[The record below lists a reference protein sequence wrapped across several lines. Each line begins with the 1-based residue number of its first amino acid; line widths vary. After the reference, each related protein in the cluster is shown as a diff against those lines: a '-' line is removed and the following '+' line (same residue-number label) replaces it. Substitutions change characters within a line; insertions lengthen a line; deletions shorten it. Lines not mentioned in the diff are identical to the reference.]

1 MKSLPRLWERP
12 PTNWQAGSLECKQLP
27 DQLCFGIA
35 WNMPQQQLLKIKVLP
50 HGENLPLPE
59 YESAQAAGMDLRAA
73 IEDSDE
79 LICAPGA
86 RCLVPTGLAI
96 ALPAGFEAQVRPR
109 SGLALKHG
117 ITVLNSPGT
126 IDADYR
132 GEIKVILIN
141 LGQEDFRFSRGDRIA
156 QLVIAK
162 VEQPRVEI
170 ALELDTTERA
180 SGGFGSTGV

>member
-1 MKSLPRLWERP
+1 M
-12 PTNWQAGSLECKQLP
+12 
-27 DQLCFGIA
+27 
-35 WNMPQQQLLKIKVLP
+35 
-50 HGENLPLPE
+50 
-59 YESAQAAGMDLRAA
+59 
-73 IEDSDE
+73 
-79 LICAPGA
+79 
-86 RCLVPTGLAI
+86 
-96 ALPAGFEAQVRPR
+96 
-109 SGLALKHG
+109 ALKHG

-180 SGGFGSTGV
+180 NGGFGSTGV

>member
-117 ITVLNSPGT
+117 ITVLKSKNFF
-126 IDADYR
+126 A
-132 GEIKVILIN
+132 
-141 LGQEDFRFSRGDRIA
+141 A
-156 QLVIAK
+156 
-162 VEQPRVEI
+162 
-170 ALELDTTERA
+170 
-180 SGGFGSTGV
+180 